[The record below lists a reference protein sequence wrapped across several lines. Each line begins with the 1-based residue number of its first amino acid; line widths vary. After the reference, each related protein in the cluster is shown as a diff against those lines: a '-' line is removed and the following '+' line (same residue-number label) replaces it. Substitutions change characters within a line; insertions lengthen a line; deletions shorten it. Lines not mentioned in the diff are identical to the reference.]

1 MSSTCQT
8 STRVLSSISSL
19 LYHYSAVPKPQP
31 KEFIV
36 PLIKKNIWRKR
47 TEEGGGGVE
56 KSQGTA
62 EDSELEREAAAA
74 ILRGEEDY
82 IVSHSNYE

>member
-1 MSSTCQT
+1 MLDLTDFYSCAIQYQ
-8 STRVLSSISSL
+8 ISSL
-19 LYHYSAVPKPQP
+19 LYHCSAVPKPPP

-36 PLIKKNIWRKR
+36 PLIKRNVWRKR

-56 KSQGTA
+56 KNQGTT

-82 IVSHSNYE
+82 SVTQ